1 MPIDTEV
8 LAERYRVATIDVTNK
23 RLLVTNFRGTEQE
36 KDLTEAAN
44 CDGFGRIRHFRRKTS
59 PGWPL
64 NPLPIDPARAALRL
78 GPQDEIRAQVFQNA
92 ACNWRCWYCFVPF
105 NLLSAD
111 PAHSTWLSPS
121 ELFQLFL
128 KEDDRPLILDLSG
141 GQPELVPEWTYW
153 MIEEIERNGLRGQ
166 VYLWS
171 DDNLSC
177 DYFWRYLNPA
187 QQEAVAKYPFY
198 GRVACFKG
206 FDDES
211 FAFNTRAEKSWFD
224 RQFDLMQRLVR
235 SGMDV
240 LHTRRSRRRQVA
252 ALRMQCHVS
261 STDFRPSTRT
271 CPSARS
277 LSKFRSSRP
286 MLTRLK
292 RCLPS
297 HLRPPVACGRSM
309 ATGARPAIS
318 ASIRNLPIT
327 EIRIGKI
334 GRFLKTRCKTRPSSK
349 AS

>member
-1 MPIDTEV
+1 MPINTEV
-8 LAERYRVATIDVTNK
+8 LAERYRVATIDVTNR

-36 KDLTEAAN
+36 KDLTEPAN

-78 GPQDEIRAQVFQNA
+78 GPRDEIRAQVFQNA

-128 KEDDRPLILDLSG
+128 KEDDRPLVLDLSG

-153 MIEEIERNGLRGQ
+153 MIEEIERNSLRGQ

-224 RQFDLMQRLVR
+224 RQFDLMQRLVQ

-240 LHTRRSRRRQVA
+240 FAYATFTAPSSSGIADAMPRFVDRLQAIHENLP
-252 ALRMQCHVS
+252 LRTIPLEIQ
-261 STDFRPSTRT
+261 
-271 CPSARS
+271 
-277 LSKFRSSRP
+277 KFTP
-286 MLTRLK
+286 ILTRLNGSLLTTFDHQW
-292 RCLPS
+292 RAVEAWQRELDRRFP
-297 HLRPPVACGRSM
+297 ASM
-309 ATGARPAIS
+309 
-318 ASIRNLPIT
+318 RNLPIT
-327 EIRIGKI
+327 EIQI
-334 GRFLKTRCKTRPSSK
+334 GRFPVQRRD
-349 AS
+349 A